1 MADSLFEP
9 RIAHVVLSYAVIA
22 IFTLYF
28 LKGIHELHGITESIA
43 DSSPDEAAPAFI
55 L

>member
-9 RIAHVVLSYAVIA
+9 RIAHIVLRYAVIA
-22 IFTLYF
+22 ILSSDF